1 MDMIEMIELILPIFS
16 IGNILFF
23 YYCSEKGTPVH
34 WAAIVQIVIGTL
46 NFLLPMDVVN
56 EKIFKV

>member
-34 WAAIVQIVIGTL
+34 WAAIV
-46 NFLLPMDVVN
+46 
-56 EKIFKV
+56 